1 MELFYYDWM
10 SRSKYWFC
18 KNTENDIYLSINFG
32 YLIDTYT
39 YERDN
44 KPIIGILIYDQL
56 TRHYYRNEYANHII
70 TYFNRKALE
79 IALKYKNDENFINNL
94 TYNDWIFYMLV
105 YRHTNNRDYLF
116 YVMNEAWK
124 KSPKTLELKNFIKA
138 TYNRATF
145 SEDLEVYNNIN
156 EPFDISILDNN
167 PKNEIIYEK
176 NTIGDFSLLPLNQ
189 FIIVSLSG
197 GVDSITCLFTLSQI
211 TTNIA
216 AVHINYNN
224 RNETKEEVN
233 FLKSFCNKLK
243 IKLYVRTITE
253 IKRKPCIENDL
264 RDIYESYTKKIRYNS
279 YKKANELENN
289 HEKPIVILGHNKD
302 DCFENIL
309 TNISYKNKYDNLK
322 GIELLTNIDGIQFY
336 RPLINTAKIDIYN
349 YAKSHNLPYLKNS
362 TPEWCQRG
370 KIRLSVV
377 PALEKWD
384 NRVISGLFDVSDI
397 LKDLHLNLNATI
409 RDFKEN
415 DTKPLNQLNMS
426 FLYWKYGIF
435 HLFNFYPSNKS
446 LITLIERLTI
456 WKNKYNSL
464 ELNKKTKIIIKKTLN
479 LILWK
484 SKNNTYS
491 YNFELLL

>member
-1 MELFYYDWM
+1 M
-10 SRSKYWFC
+10 
-18 KNTENDIYLSINFG
+18 
-32 YLIDTYT
+32 
-39 YERDN
+39 
-44 KPIIGILIYDQL
+44 
-56 TRHYYRNEYANHII
+56 
-70 TYFNRKALE
+70 
-79 IALKYKNDENFINNL
+79 
-94 TYNDWIFYMLV
+94 
-105 YRHTNNRDYLF
+105 
-116 YVMNEAWK
+116 
-124 KSPKTLELKNFIKA
+124 
-138 TYNRATF
+138 
-145 SEDLEVYNNIN
+145 
-156 EPFDISILDNN
+156 
-167 PKNEIIYEK
+167 
-176 NTIGDFSLLPLNQ
+176 
-189 FIIVSLSG
+189 
-197 GVDSITCLFTLSQI
+197 
-211 TTNIA
+211 
-216 AVHINYNN
+216 
-224 RNETKEEVN
+224 
-233 FLKSFCNKLK
+233 
-243 IKLYVRTITE
+243 
-253 IKRKPCIENDL
+253 
-264 RDIYESYTKKIRYNS
+264 
-279 YKKANELENN
+279 
-289 HEKPIVILGHNKD
+289 
-302 DCFENIL
+302 
-309 TNISYKNKYDNLK
+309 
-322 GIELLTNIDGIQFY
+322 TNIDGIQFY